1 MGKGGVFGKKGAMSK
16 AQPPP
21 PPQMQPLSLP
31 PSVPIGGLK
40 RTTFVGILSAA
51 ACGSAFSK
59 AVSAHGVS
67 LLALGGQVLA
77 SVSLGLWVHHQVTMH
92 ESCKGNEGEDKIL
105 VIDQGGK
112 AIGVLDE
119 EPFWQLVQSKSVTL
133 YSFVNSARVQSK
145 SERYCEEDRADVI
158 THALFFQSGPCDLF
172 DIEAHP
178 FFYVAQRSTMVHG
191 FVVPLRIFHR
201 LSERLPPAEASAF
214 LVIASIGRCGS
225 TLLGQ
230 LINLHPHT
238 KVIAELKDIP
248 AFQILASQPHAAG
261 CRYSTS
267 GALLA
272 AAAAG
277 AALSLTSSLR
287 ILASASSSCRAAAAF
302 AVAGSVYAAGLQL
315 SAAARRRQVPGLLRA
330 CVRFWLKDC
339 CADGNVP
346 CVKLTASMSALFLA
360 DNARMA
366 RAAGLTNIRLIF
378 LFRDLLPTLKS
389 YLRTFGSPPTPAPAP
404 HVARTARLYRG
415 PATLSY
421 TWLRVCL
428 FVQTGMLWPLLRAL
442 RLKAA
447 GAQPDLLGV
456 GEGRDIGVSLGDLWS
471 LRAFAFG
478 VVPPCCKS
486 LTLPPEAQA
495 FASPSSGLDLLQ
507 QSFAWQQFVTLV
519 SWLRMAQDLLA
530 ARRLDSI
537 EMRSLSYDALVSE
550 PSRVFAAAMR
560 LVSLDESLVSED
572 AVSACMGRDSQ
583 QNSKVARNTQG
594 QGAAFFSQE
603 QVRRRAQDA
612 EGTFSEVQISAFDTA
627 IRRFGL
633 HQTSVHHASVLGQ
646 PLI

>member
-1 MGKGGVFGKKGAMSK
+1 
-16 AQPPP
+16 
-21 PPQMQPLSLP
+21 
-31 PSVPIGGLK
+31 
-40 RTTFVGILSAA
+40 
-51 ACGSAFSK
+51 
-59 AVSAHGVS
+59 
-67 LLALGGQVLA
+67 
-77 SVSLGLWVHHQVTMH
+77 
-92 ESCKGNEGEDKIL
+92 
-105 VIDQGGK
+105 
-112 AIGVLDE
+112 
-119 EPFWQLVQSKSVTL
+119 
-133 YSFVNSARVQSK
+133 
-145 SERYCEEDRADVI
+145 
-158 THALFFQSGPCDLF
+158 
-172 DIEAHP
+172 
-178 FFYVAQRSTMVHG
+178 MVHG

-201 LSERLPPAEASAF
+201 LSERLPPAEASPF

-277 AALSLTSSLR
+277 ATLSLTSSLR
-287 ILASASSSCRAAAAF
+287 ILASASLSCRTAAAL
-302 AVAGSVYAAGLQL
+302 AVAGSVYAGGLQL

-366 RAAGLTNIRLIF
+366 RAAGLTNFRLIF

-389 YLRTFGSPPTPAPAP
+389 YLRAFGPQSTTVLQDYRRPLSSPRSPSS
-404 HVARTARLYRG
+404 VAA
-415 PATLSY
+415 ALSC

-428 FVQTGMLWPLLRAL
+428 WLQTGMLWPLLRAL
-442 RLKAA
+442 RLKAE
-447 GAQPDLLGV
+447 GAQPDLLGG
-456 GEGRDIGVSLGDLWS
+456 GEGRDNSVSVGDLWS

-495 FASPSSGLDLLQ
+495 FASTSSCLDLLQ
-507 QSFAWQQFVTLV
+507 QSFAWQQLVTLV

-530 ARRLDSI
+530 ARHLDSI
-537 EMRSLSYDALVSE
+537 EMRSLSYDALVAE

-560 LVSLDESLVSED
+560 LVSLDESLVSDD

-583 QNSKVARNTQG
+583 QNNSQVARNTRG

-612 EGTFSEVQISAFDTA
+612 ERTFSEVQISAFDTA
-627 IRRFGL
+627 VCRFGL
-633 HQTSVHHASVLGQ
+633 HQTCVHHASVLGQ